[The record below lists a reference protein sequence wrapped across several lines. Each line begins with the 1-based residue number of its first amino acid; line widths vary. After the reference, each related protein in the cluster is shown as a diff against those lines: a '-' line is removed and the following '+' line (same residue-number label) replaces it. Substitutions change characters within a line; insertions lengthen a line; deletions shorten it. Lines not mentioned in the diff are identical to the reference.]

1 MAFDITKE
9 VTVLG
14 RDVSNDIVIGDS
26 EISRQHSRI
35 SRTPGGYVLED
46 LGSTNGTYINGVRL
60 AAPQVLN
67 PGDTVGLGENV
78 TLMFNATSPEAAA
91 TVMSA
96 AAAPSS
102 GAPGLPPASR
112 PGDARRSS
120 SRARCPP
127 KSYLALC
134 RMRLP
139 GPDRRMRGGLAR
151 DALRMVPAGHQPVRL
166 QLLPLGHGTLSFN

>member
-91 TVMSA
+91 TVMGA
-96 AAAPSS
+96 AARAVVQAPR
-102 GAPGLPPASR
+102 APYPPPP
-112 PGDARRSS
+112 PGPATP
-120 SRARCPP
+120 AAILAGRCPAEEIP
-127 KSYLALC
+127 PLAL
-134 RMRLP
+134 LP
-139 GPDRRMRGGLAR
+139 DAVACPDY
-151 DALRMVPAGHQPVRL
+151 RMVAC
-166 QLLPLGHGTLSFN
+166 S